1 MVTIN
6 TESAL
11 TPRSLRDTRRMNM
24 FVSVAAAVA
33 GLLFGLDIGVIA
45 GALPFITDH
54 FVLTSRLQEW
64 VVSSMML
71 GAAIGA
77 LFNGWLSFRL
87 GRKYSLMA
95 GAILFVLGSIGSAF
109 ATSVEMLIAA
119 RVVLGIAV
127 GIASYTAPLYLSE
140 MASENVRGKMISMYQ
155 LMVTL
160 GIVLAFLSDTAF
172 SYSGNWRAM
181 LGVLALPAVLL
192 IILVVFLPN
201 SPRWLAEKGR
211 HIEAEEVLRMLR
223 DTSEKAREEL
233 NEIRESL
240 KLKQGGWALF
250 KINRN
255 VRRAVFLGMLLQA
268 MQQFTGMNII
278 MYYAPRIFKMA
289 GFTTTEQQMIAT
301 LVVGL
306 TFMFATFIAVFTVDK
321 AGRKPAL
328 KIGFSVMALGTLV
341 LGYCL
346 MQFDNGTASSGLS
359 WLSVGMTMMCIAGY
373 AMSAAPVVW
382 ILCSEIQPL
391 KCRDFGITCST
402 TTNWVSNMIIGA
414 TFLTLLDSIG
424 AAGTF
429 LALHCAEHCVCGH
442 HFLAH
447 SGNQKCHPGT
457 YRTQTDGRRE
467 VEKYRRLISR
477 AGCAVHPA
485 LFSLIEIGHL
495 AVEAFVSFLIQPCC
509 GNTHQERGMKTI
521 GLLGGMSW
529 ESTIPYYR
537 LINEGIKQRLGGL
550 HSAQVL
556 LHSVD
561 FHEIEECQRRGEWD
575 KTGDILAEA
584 ALGLQR
590 AGAEGIVLCTNTMHK
605 VADAIES
612 RCTLPF
618 LHIADAT
625 GRAIT
630 GAGMTRVA
638 LLGTRYTMEQ
648 DFYRGRLTEQFSIN
662 CLIPEADERA
672 KINQIIFEELCLGQ
686 FTEASRAYYAQ
697 VIARLAEQGAQGVI
711 FGCTEIG
718 LLVPEERSVL
728 PVFDTAAI
736 HAEDAV
742 AFMLS

>member
-1 MVTIN
+1 MTSIN
-6 TESAL
+6 DSTLMPAA
-11 TPRSLRDTRRMNM
+11 LRDTRRMNQ

-54 FVLTSRLQEW
+54 FTLSNRLQEW

-87 GRKYSLMA
+87 GRKYSLMV
-95 GAILFVLGSIGSAF
+95 GAILFVAGSIGSAF
-109 ATSVEMLIAA
+109 ATNVEVLLLS
-119 RVVLGIAV
+119 RVLLGVAV

-160 GIVLAFLSDTAF
+160 GIVLA
-172 SYSGNWRAM
+172 
-181 LGVLALPAVLL
+181 LPALLL
-192 IILVVFLPN
+192 IVLVIFLPN
-201 SPRWLAEKGR
+201 SPRWLAQKGR
-211 HIEAEEVLRMLR
+211 HVEAEEVLRMLR

-240 KLKQGGWALF
+240 KLKQGGWSLF
-250 KINRN
+250 KANRN

-328 KIGFSVMALGTLV
+328 KIGFSVMALGTLI

-414 TFLTLLDSIG
+414 TFLTLLDAIG

-429 LALHCAEHCVCGH
+429 WLYTVLNVA
-442 HFLAH
+442 F
-447 SGNQKCHPGT
+447 
-457 YRTQTDGRRE
+457 
-467 VEKYRRLISR
+467 
-477 AGCAVHPA
+477 
-485 LFSLIEIGHL
+485 IG
-495 AVEAFVSFLIQPCC
+495 VTF
-509 GNTHQERGMKTI
+509 
-521 GLLGGMSW
+521 W
-529 ESTIPYYR
+529 
-537 LINEGIKQRLGGL
+537 
-550 HSAQVL
+550 
-556 LHSVD
+556 
-561 FHEIEECQRRGEWD
+561 
-575 KTGDILAEA
+575 
-584 ALGLQR
+584 
-590 AGAEGIVLCTNTMHK
+590 
-605 VADAIES
+605 
-612 RCTLPF
+612 
-618 LHIADAT
+618 
-625 GRAIT
+625 
-630 GAGMTRVA
+630 
-638 LLGTRYTMEQ
+638 
-648 DFYRGRLTEQFSIN
+648 
-662 CLIPEADERA
+662 LIPETKGVTLEHIER
-672 KINQIIFEELCLGQ
+672 KLMKGEKLRNI
-686 FTEASRAYYAQ
+686 
-697 VIARLAEQGAQGVI
+697 GV
-711 FGCTEIG
+711 
-718 LLVPEERSVL
+718 
-728 PVFDTAAI
+728 
-736 HAEDAV
+736 
-742 AFMLS
+742 

>member
-1 MVTIN
+1 MTSISN
-6 TESAL
+6 DSAL
-11 TPRSLRDTRRMNM
+11 TPRTQRDTRRMNW
-24 FVSVAAAVA
+24 FVSIAAAVA
-33 GLLFGLDIGVIA
+33 GLLFGLDIGVIS

-54 FVLTSRLQEW
+54 FTLSSQLQEW

-95 GAILFVLGSIGSAF
+95 GAVLFVAGSIGSAF
-109 ATSVEMLIAA
+109 AASVEVLLIA
-119 RVVLGIAV
+119 RVVLGVAV

-181 LGVLALPAVLL
+181 LGVLALPAVIL

-223 DTSEKAREEL
+223 DTSEKARDEL

-250 KINRN
+250 KVNRN

-306 TFMFATFIAVFTVDK
+306 TFMFATFIAVFTMDK

-414 TFLTLLDSIG
+414 TFLTLLDAIG

-429 LALHCAEHCVCGH
+429 WLYTVLNVA
-442 HFLAH
+442 F
-447 SGNQKCHPGT
+447 
-457 YRTQTDGRRE
+457 
-467 VEKYRRLISR
+467 
-477 AGCAVHPA
+477 
-485 LFSLIEIGHL
+485 IG
-495 AVEAFVSFLIQPCC
+495 VTF
-509 GNTHQERGMKTI
+509 
-521 GLLGGMSW
+521 W
-529 ESTIPYYR
+529 
-537 LINEGIKQRLGGL
+537 
-550 HSAQVL
+550 
-556 LHSVD
+556 
-561 FHEIEECQRRGEWD
+561 
-575 KTGDILAEA
+575 
-584 ALGLQR
+584 
-590 AGAEGIVLCTNTMHK
+590 
-605 VADAIES
+605 
-612 RCTLPF
+612 
-618 LHIADAT
+618 
-625 GRAIT
+625 
-630 GAGMTRVA
+630 
-638 LLGTRYTMEQ
+638 
-648 DFYRGRLTEQFSIN
+648 
-662 CLIPEADERA
+662 LIPETKNVTLEHIERNLMA
-672 KINQIIFEELCLGQ
+672 GEKLRN
-686 FTEASRAYYAQ
+686 
-697 VIARLAEQGAQGVI
+697 
-711 FGCTEIG
+711 IG
-718 LLVPEERSVL
+718 NR
-728 PVFDTAAI
+728 
-736 HAEDAV
+736 
-742 AFMLS
+742 

>member
-1 MVTIN
+1 MTSISN
-6 TESAL
+6 DSTLS
-11 TPRSLRDTRRMNM
+11 PRTQRDTRRMNW
-24 FVSVAAAVA
+24 FVSIAAAVA
-33 GLLFGLDIGVIA
+33 GLLFGLDIGVIS

-54 FVLTSRLQEW
+54 FTLSSQLQEW

-95 GAILFVLGSIGSAF
+95 GAVLFVAGSIGSAF
-109 ATSVEMLIAA
+109 AASVEVLLVA
-119 RVVLGIAV
+119 RVVLGVAV

-181 LGVLALPAVLL
+181 LGVLALPAVIL

-223 DTSEKAREEL
+223 DTSEKARDEL

-250 KINRN
+250 KVNRN

-328 KIGFSVMALGTLV
+328 KIGFSVMALG
-341 LGYCL
+341 YCL

-414 TFLTLLDSIG
+414 TFLTLLDAIG

-429 LALHCAEHCVCGH
+429 WLYTALNVA
-442 HFLAH
+442 F
-447 SGNQKCHPGT
+447 
-457 YRTQTDGRRE
+457 
-467 VEKYRRLISR
+467 
-477 AGCAVHPA
+477 
-485 LFSLIEIGHL
+485 IG
-495 AVEAFVSFLIQPCC
+495 
-509 GNTHQERGMKTI
+509 
-521 GLLGGMSW
+521 
-529 ESTIPYYR
+529 
-537 LINEGIKQRLGGL
+537 
-550 HSAQVL
+550 
-556 LHSVD
+556 
-561 FHEIEECQRRGEWD
+561 
-575 KTGDILAEA
+575 
-584 ALGLQR
+584 
-590 AGAEGIVLCTNTMHK
+590 
-605 VADAIES
+605 
-612 RCTLPF
+612 
-618 LHIADAT
+618 
-625 GRAIT
+625 IT
-630 GAGMTRVA
+630 
-638 LLGTRYTMEQ
+638 
-648 DFYRGRLTEQFSIN
+648 FW
-662 CLIPEADERA
+662 LIPETKNVTLEHIERNLMA
-672 KINQIIFEELCLGQ
+672 GE
-686 FTEASRAYYAQ
+686 
-697 VIARLAEQGAQGVI
+697 RLRN
-711 FGCTEIG
+711 IG
-718 LLVPEERSVL
+718 NR
-728 PVFDTAAI
+728 
-736 HAEDAV
+736 
-742 AFMLS
+742 